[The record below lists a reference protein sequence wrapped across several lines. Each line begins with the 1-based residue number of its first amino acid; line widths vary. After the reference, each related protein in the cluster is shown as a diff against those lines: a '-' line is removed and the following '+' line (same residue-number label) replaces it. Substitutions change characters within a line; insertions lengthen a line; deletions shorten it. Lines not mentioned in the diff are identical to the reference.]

1 VFQLNAIQK
10 YFYYRQ
16 GLIDQYLK
24 GDMTKREYLR
34 KNYETVLNNDI
45 GPFTNVDTVEKGL
58 YNYQYYNALA
68 KQMKYESTSYGLE
81 WEIKKT
87 YRQQSNYYYS
97 KKDEATRRVLK
108 MLDYKGVEA
117 YFVKVK
123 SKSLKG
129 RLFEIVIH
137 DYKNMILHS
146 TNEGILNS
154 LREEGV
160 FSEGSRI
167 SLIDGYVNQ
176 KY

>member
-1 VFQLNAIQK
+1 
-10 YFYYRQ
+10 
-16 GLIDQYLK
+16 
-24 GDMTKREYLR
+24 MTKREYLR
-34 KNYETVLNNDI
+34 MNYDAVLNNDI
-45 GPFTNVDTVEKGL
+45 GPFTNVDTIEKGL

-68 KQMKYESTSYGLE
+68 KQMKYESTAYDMD
-81 WEIKKT
+81 WELKKE
-87 YRQQSNYYYS
+87 YRQQSNFYYS
-97 KKDEATRRVLK
+97 RKDEATRKVLR

-123 SKSLKG
+123 SKALKG

-137 DYKNMILHS
+137 DYQNMILHS
-146 TNEGILNS
+146 TSESLLNK

-160 FSEGSRI
+160 FSEGSRV